1 MVLKEFIENED
12 PDVRVKYMGQ
22 NGLDITNKV
31 VMHDSDE
38 EDDFDIGH
46 GASGKSRGGKGRK
59 KDDASDD
66 DYDINF
72 IDL

>member
-1 MVLKEFIENED
+1 MNIE
-12 PDVRVKYMGQ
+12 KYSYTVIAECENCCNVIEVGEY
-22 NGLDITNKV
+22 D
-31 VMHDSDE
+31 DE